1 MVGIR
6 TSTKVCAALVGFVAL
21 FTSVGPASAA
31 PARKPPSSAHQIG
44 PDRPQPVGLDS
55 TTLGTSA
62 TGQPGTVSPA
72 AISPNPLNC
81 KGQTDMP
88 HWSGDDASVHG
99 RTTCDWNAPA
109 LFVTTNLYRDRWYG
123 WQFLD
128 GRSQSAY
135 GWWRTS
141 DATPHWYCYGVGLYT
156 YIGSSSHEAD
166 IAGVAY
172 YGNTQYSNRFW
183 C

>member
-1 MVGIR
+1 MGF
-6 TSTKVCAALVGFVAL
+6 AALVTTA
-21 FTSVGPASAA
+21 GPAAA
-31 PARKPPSSAHQIG
+31 EPAQKPAAVKQQVG
-44 PDRPQPVGLDS
+44 PDRPQPTGLGES
-55 TTLGTSA
+55 TLGAGGTSA
-62 TGQPGTVSPA
+62 GPGQVSPA

-81 KGQTDMP
+81 KGQTDRP
-88 HWSGDDASVHG
+88 HGSGDDASVHG

-109 LFVTTNLYRDRWYG
+109 LFVTTNLFRDRWYG

-128 GRSQSAY
+128 GRSKSAY
-135 GWWRTS
+135 GWWRTN
-141 DATPHWYCYGVGLYT
+141 DATPHWYCYGAGLYT

-172 YGNTQYSNRFW
+172 YGSTQNSDRFW